1 MGQRE
6 LLLVLGALILF
17 GLTML
22 STNRYVINQNES
34 NIQREFEFYGISLAQ
49 SFIEEA
55 KTKAFDTSVVNA
67 TVNSPDELTQ
77 WDQLGPGVGET
88 YPNFDDVD
96 DYNGL
101 TLTDSTG
108 RDEFDVSI
116 EVGYILNET
125 DPETIVNSRSW
136 YKRMNVTISNP
147 FLIQPLVLGFV
158 FSYLPNSN

>member
-22 STNRYVINQNES
+22 STNRYVIDQNES
-34 NIQREFEFYGISLAQ
+34 IIQREFEFYGISLAQ

-55 KTKAFDTSVVNA
+55 KTKAFDEKVINGAVNA
-67 TVNSPDELTQ
+67 PGQLTHWNS
-77 WDQLGPGVGET
+77 LGPDAGET
-88 YPNFDDVD
+88 HPNFDDVD

-101 TLTDSTG
+101 TLTESTG
-108 RDEFDVSI
+108 RDTFDVSI
-116 EVGYILNET
+116 EVGYILDET
-125 DPETIVNSRSW
+125 DPETIINSRSW

-158 FSYLPNSN
+158 FSYLPN

>member
-22 STNRYVINQNES
+22 STNRYVIDQNES
-34 NIQREFEFYGISLAQ
+34 IIQREFEFYGISLAQ

-55 KTKAFDTSVVNA
+55 KTKAFDENVINGAV
-67 TVNSPDELTQ
+67 TVPAQLTHWNS
-77 WDQLGPGVGET
+77 LGPDGGET
-88 YPNFDDVD
+88 HPNFDDVD

-101 TLTDSTG
+101 ALTDNTG
-108 RDEFDVSI
+108 RDEFTVSI
-116 EVGYILNET
+116 EVGYIDET
-125 DPETIVNSRSW
+125 DPETILTIRSY

-147 FLIQPLVLGFV
+147 YLIQPIVLGFV

>member
-22 STNRYVINQNES
+22 STNRYVIDQNES
-34 NIQREFEFYGISLAQ
+34 IIQREFEFYGISLAQ

-55 KTKAFDTSVVNA
+55 KTKAFDEKVING
-67 TVNSPDELTQ
+67 TVNTPGQLTH
-77 WDQLGPGVGET
+77 WSQLGPDAGQT
-88 YPNFDDVD
+88 HPNFDDVD

-101 TLTDSTG
+101 TRTESTG

-116 EVGYILNET
+116 EVGYINET
-125 DPETIVNSRSW
+125 DPETIVNPGSY

-147 FLIQPLVLGFV
+147 FLIQPIVLGYV
-158 FSYLPNSN
+158 YAYIQN

>member
-22 STNRYVINQNES
+22 STNRYVIDQNES
-34 NIQREFEFYGISLAQ
+34 IIQREFEFYGISLAQ

-55 KTKAFDTSVVNA
+55 KTKAFDEKVVNGYVSA
-67 TVNSPDELTQ
+67 TGQLTNWPQLDPD
-77 WDQLGPGVGET
+77 PHET
-88 YPNFDDVD
+88 HPNFDDVD

-108 RDEFDVSI
+108 SDEFDVSI
-116 EVGYILNET
+116 EVGYIDET
-125 DPETIVNSRSW
+125 DPETIVNNRHY

-158 FSYLPNSN
+158 FSYLPNN

>member
-22 STNRYVINQNES
+22 STNRYVIDQNES
-34 NIQREFEFYGISLAQ
+34 VIQREFEFYSISLAQ
-49 SFIEEA
+49 TFIEEA
-55 KTKAFDTSVVNA
+55 KTKAFDEKVING
-67 TVNSPDELTQ
+67 TVNNPGQLTL
-77 WDQLGPGVGET
+77 WNLLGPEGET
-88 YPNFDDVD
+88 HPNFDDVD

-108 RDEFDVSI
+108 SDEFDVSI
-116 EVGYILNET
+116 EVGYIDET
-125 DPETIVNSRSW
+125 DPETIVNNRHY

-158 FSYLPNSN
+158 YAYIQN

>member
-22 STNRYVINQNES
+22 STNRYVIDQNES
-34 NIQREFEFYGISLAQ
+34 IIQREFEFYGISLAQ
-49 SFIEEA
+49 TFIEEA
-55 KTKAFDTSVVNA
+55 KTKAFDEEVING
-67 TVNSPDELTQ
+67 TVNTPGQLTHRNS
-77 WDQLGPGVGET
+77 LGPDGGET
-88 YPNFDDVD
+88 HPNFDDVD

-101 TLTDSTG
+101 TLTESTG
-108 RDEFDVSI
+108 RDTFDVSI
-116 EVGYILNET
+116 EVGYILDET
-125 DPETIVNSRSW
+125 DPETIINSRSW

-158 FSYLPNSN
+158 FSYLPN